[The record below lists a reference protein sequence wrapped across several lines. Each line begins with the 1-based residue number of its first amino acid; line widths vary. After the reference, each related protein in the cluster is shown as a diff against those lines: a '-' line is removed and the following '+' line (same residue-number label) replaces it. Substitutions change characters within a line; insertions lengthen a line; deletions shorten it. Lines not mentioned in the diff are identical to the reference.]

1 MTGFGHFARSL
12 RLRRL
17 YRHSTAGLM
26 ITPLDHSIH
35 DGPVVPKGTT
45 LDQLAARIAAG
56 GADAVVVHKGSVR
69 HISPERFAAMSLI
82 IHLNASTSQALDPN
96 AKYVVAGVEEALR
109 LGADAVSVHVNLGSD
124 DERQQIGDLG
134 RIADAC
140 DRWNLPLLAMVYPR
154 GPRISDPRDPA
165 VVAHAVTIAADL
177 GADLVKTVFLG
188 STAEMLDLTAAC
200 PVPVLVAGGPAL
212 EKEEDVLAYVR
223 DAIAGGAGG
232 VAMGRNIFQAKDPR
246 ALAAKVARIVHHF
259 PEQHFTTGPFSE
271 SGGGERLHSERLT
284 PDHLDGTPL
293 DDPHHDDTHLD
304 GPSLDGSSLDHLTG
318 GPHHDGRQTVLA

>member
-1 MTGFGHFARSL
+1 MTAFGHFARSL

-26 ITPLDHSIH
+26 ITPLDHSIS
-35 DGPVVPKGTT
+35 DGPVAPKGTS
-45 LDQLAARIAAG
+45 LDHLAGQLAAG

-82 IHLNASTSQALDPN
+82 IHLNASTSQALDPD
-96 AKYVVAGVEEALR
+96 AKYVVTQVEEALR
-109 LGADAVSVHVNLGSD
+109 LGADAVSVHVNVGSD

-154 GPRISDPRDPA
+154 GPRVTDPRDPDL
-165 VVAHAVTIAADL
+165 VAHAVTVASDL

-200 PVPVLVAGGPAL
+200 PVPVLVAGGPAMPT
-212 EKEEDVLAYVR
+212 EEDVLAYVR
-223 DAIAGGAGG
+223 DALAGGAGG
-232 VAMGRNIFQAKDPR
+232 VAMGRNIFQASDPR
-246 ALAAKVARIVHHF
+246 QLAAKVARLIHHF
-259 PEQHFTTGPFSE
+259 PEQHFAPLAFPADAH
-271 SGGGERLHSERLT
+271 RAERLT
-284 PDHLDGTPL
+284 PDHLDAPAHLGAPGSPL
-293 DDPHHDDTHLD
+293 DHDTHHLSD
-304 GPSLDGSSLDHLTG
+304 PSYSSHPTG
-318 GPHHDGRQTVLA
+318 GPHHDGRKTVLA

>member
-26 ITPLDHSIH
+26 ITPLDHSIS
-35 DGPVVPKGTT
+35 DGPVVPRGTT
-45 LDQLAARIAAG
+45 LDQLAGQLAAG

-82 IHLNASTSQALDPN
+82 IHLNASTSQAHDPD
-96 AKYVVAGVEEALR
+96 AKYVVTEVEEALR
-109 LGADAVSVHVNLGSD
+109 LGADAVSVHVNVGSD

-154 GPRISDPRDPA
+154 GPRVTDPRDPQL
-165 VVAHAVTIAADL
+165 VAHAVTVASDL

-200 PVPVLVAGGPAL
+200 PVPVLVAGGPAMPT
-212 EKEEDVLAYVR
+212 EEDVLAYVR
-223 DAIAGGAGG
+223 DALAGGAGG
-232 VAMGRNIFQAKDPR
+232 VAMGRNIFQAADPR
-246 ALAAKVARIVHHF
+246 RLAAKVARLIHHF
-259 PEQHFTTGPFSE
+259 PEQHFGAVAFPSGTGVH
-271 SGGGERLHSERLT
+271 RDERLT
-284 PDHLDGTPL
+284 PDHLE
-293 DDPHHDDTHLD
+293 DPASGVLPDSTHHLSDLSH
-304 GPSLDGSSLDHLTG
+304 PTG
-318 GPHHDGRQTVLA
+318 GPHHDGRKTVLA

>member
-1 MTGFGHFARSL
+1 
-12 RLRRL
+12 
-17 YRHSTAGLM
+17 M

-45 LDQLAARIAAG
+45 LDHLAGQIAAAG
-56 GADAVVVHKGSVR
+56 SDAVVLHKGSVR

-96 AKYVVAGVEEALR
+96 AKYVVADVEEALR

-154 GPRISDPRDPA
+154 GPRILDPRDPQ

-212 EKEEDVLAYVR
+212 DAEEDVLEYVR
-223 DAIAGGAGG
+223 AAIAGGAGG
-232 VAMGRNIFQAKDPR
+232 VAMGRNIFQATDPR
-246 ALAAKVARIVHHF
+246 GLAFKVARIVHHF
-259 PEQHFTTGPFSE
+259 PEQHFAPEGFTPGAPAEPGLAGARRFVD
-271 SGGGERLHSERLT
+271 ERLT
-284 PDHLDGTPL
+284 PAHLED
-293 DDPHHDDTHLD
+293 
-304 GPSLDGSSLDHLTG
+304 SLSTI
-318 GPHHDGRQTVLA
+318 